1 MLQIDFSKAFD
12 SISFEFIESTLKWF
26 NLNPKFI
33 HWINALLKDFQSS
46 ILING
51 FPTPRIQVGRGCR
64 QGDPIA
70 GYLFII
76 CVELLLLKLTQSK
89 LIKPWTSKQ
98 LYSKLIDAYADD
110 INLFIEYFHPEA
122 QLSEIL
128 RILTKF
134 RNLSG
139 LKTNV
144 LKTKYALFGNAID
157 SPQITPLTGFTLE
170 DAPFRLLGI
179 YLTGK
184 LDKLELNWDKAI
196 KAMRSE
202 IGAWST
208 LKLTHTAKVNIT
220 KTCLLSKFNHIATI
234 LPLPPKETRNE
245 IERIIVNFINGRRH
259 KLSKKIIFT
268 PVACGGLGVPPL
280 ITHWASLQCSWLKRT
295 HLSKDIWRFLLIPNS
310 EDPIFF
316 LADPPDG
323 KIFLKKYL

>member
-1 MLQIDFSKAFD
+1 MQMTSTV
-12 SISFEFIESTLKWF
+12 FIK
-26 NLNPKFI
+26 
-33 HWINALLKDFQSS
+33 
-46 ILING
+46 
-51 FPTPRIQVGRGCR
+51 
-64 QGDPIA
+64 
-70 GYLFII
+70 
-76 CVELLLLKLTQSK
+76 
-89 LIKPWTSKQ
+89 
-98 LYSKLIDAYADD
+98 
-110 INLFIEYFHPEA
+110 YFHPEA

-128 RILTKF
+128 KILTKF
-134 RNLSG
+134 RTLSG
-139 LKTNV
+139 LTTNV

-184 LDKLELNWDKAI
+184 LDKLELNWEKAI

-220 KTCLLSKFNHIATI
+220 KTCLLSKFTHIATI

-268 PVACGGLGVPPL
+268 PITCGGLGVPP
-280 ITHWASLQCSWLKRT
+280 S
-295 HLSKDIWRFLLIPNS
+295 
-310 EDPIFF
+310 
-316 LADPPDG
+316 
-323 KIFLKKYL
+323 